1 MVSQTHSTFSV
12 RLPSELHLRSTATA
26 QRRGES
32 LNALIQE
39 ALARLVAE
47 EEARQ
52 LYEGFTQ
59 LGDDAEMS
67 DVTYMFPAASEVML
81 HE

>member
-1 MVSQTHSTFSV
+1 MGSQTYSTFSV
-12 RLPSELHLRSTATA
+12 RLPSELHMRSTATA

-39 ALARLVAE
+39 ALARFVAE

-59 LGDDAEMS
+59 LGEDAEMS
-67 DVTYMFPAASEVML
+67 DVAYMFPAAAEVMF
-81 HE
+81 